1 MPQLSKGL
9 DMPQFIGREQ
19 AQEQE
24 QTQQPT
30 ESENLI
36 HLVIE
41 QDFPLLCVFP
51 EDMKFLSDMSV
62 WTKEAGKE
70 PGDVNV
76 IGQKIVL
83 PHKQMEKL
91 FEIFSYYGKYVYS
104 LYRYDYARYQ
114 LNAVLPKDV
123 PIQEY

>member
-1 MPQLSKGL
+1 MIQLSKGL

-19 AQEQE
+19 DSEQNQ
-24 QTQQPT
+24 QTP
-30 ESENLI
+30 EPEISI

-41 QDFPLLCVFP
+41 QDFPLLSVSQ
-51 EDMKFLSDMSV
+51 EDMQFLSNMSV

-70 PGDVNV
+70 PGDVNI

-83 PHKQMEKL
+83 PHKQMEEV
-91 FEIFSYYGKYVYS
+91 FEILSYYGKYMYS

-114 LNAVLPKDV
+114 LKADLPKEV

>member
-1 MPQLSKGL
+1 
-9 DMPQFIGREQ
+9 MPQFIGREQ
-19 AQEQE
+19 AQAQE
-24 QTQQPT
+24 QTQQPK
-30 ESENLI
+30 ESEILI

-51 EDMKFLSDMSV
+51 EDMKLLSDMSV

-83 PHKQMEKL
+83 PHKQMEEL